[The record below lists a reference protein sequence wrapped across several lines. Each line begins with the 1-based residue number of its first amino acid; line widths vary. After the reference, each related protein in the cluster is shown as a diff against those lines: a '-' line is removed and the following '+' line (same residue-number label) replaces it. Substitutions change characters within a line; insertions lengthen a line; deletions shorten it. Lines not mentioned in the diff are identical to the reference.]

1 MAALAAG
8 VGVALAGSPEQA
20 DAQATGLT
28 VPHPEGAKVYVV
40 DDLSL
45 DTQQQIMDA
54 LLGCLQEGAE
64 VADFDGNGRVD
75 PGDEAEFFVD
85 DQAACAEIAELQ
97 IRKAKAQAGT
107 EAAKERVEIARTG
120 QAEALARIEAAN
132 AGIEALTQEIIDGA
146 NAETGS

>member
-8 VGVALAGSPEQA
+8 VGAALAGSPEQA
-20 DAQATGLT
+20 DAQATGVM
-28 VPHPEGAKVYVV
+28 VPHPEGARVYVV

-64 VADFDGNGRVD
+64 VADFDGNGQVD

-85 DQAACAEIAELQ
+85 DQAFCAESAERQ
-97 IRKAKAQAGT
+97 INTAKNEARTAAANNRIEVAQA
-107 EAAKERVEIARTG
+107 G
-120 QAEALARIEAAN
+120 QAEAQARIDKAS
-132 AGIEALTQEIIDGA
+132 AGIEALTQQIIDGA
-146 NAETGS
+146 EAETGS